1 MDNLEKTGY
10 LILAIIVGLWFIAII
25 VGMIAILP
33 FGLIGLL
40 LIVGIGLLL
49 IKVIKERLSNKEDDY
64 YNRNIEK

>member
-1 MDNLEKTGY
+1 MDNLEKAGY
-10 LILAIIVGLWFIAII
+10 LILVIIVSLWFMAII

-64 YNRNIEK
+64 YNSNIEK